1 MNDILPRVAERTKES
16 FILSTVKSCHFCIV
30 SFDLWMSKAEMDTFV
45 MIMHFQNNK
54 WEPYHITV
62 SFFETIDIFR
72 NAMAL

>member
-1 MNDILPRVAERTKES
+1 
-16 FILSTVKSCHFCIV
+16 
-30 SFDLWMSKAEMDTFV
+30 MSKAEMDTFV